1 MVGHLAG
8 ATVILVGAYLCG
20 LGMAAFLAPA
30 LARRF
35 LSGFAQSAS
44 AHFLELGIRIPVG
57 IAFVLRAPKLPY
69 EPVVAAL
76 GWMVVITSL
85 VLLAIPWRWHR
96 RFAERVVP
104 SVTQYL
110 GWLGVASLGLGA
122 TVLWAAIRGPG

>member
-1 MVGHLAG
+1 MVGPLAG
-8 ATVILVGAYLCG
+8 ATVILVGSYLCG

-44 AHFLELGIRIPVG
+44 THFLELGIRILVG

-69 EPVVAAL
+69 EPVVAVL

-104 SVTQYL
+104 PVTQYL

-122 TVLWAAIRGPG
+122 TILWAAIRGPG